1 MATLTFSSE
10 LSTPFGSMSINTG
23 KGKYSVI
30 EEQILGFSEQLSAFL
45 SYHNKALVAA
55 VTVTQLPTEI
65 ATDNQSFSAWLKQML
80 RRLSRQLKLNRIAYG
95 WFRERSAS
103 AKPHYHLVLVVDG
116 SRYRSHYSLA
126 ARIRE
131 NNPSNAAFTPTYA
144 TGNLVR
150 RNDRRSVEVVIYWIS
165 YFCKSRSKTLD
176 PGIRKFGLSR
186 LKPRPVINRG
196 KTDKRGLKK

>member
-55 VTVTQLPTEI
+55 ITVTQLPTEI

-103 AKPHYHLVLVVDG
+103 AKPHYHLVLVIDG
-116 SRYRSHYSLA
+116 SRYRSYYSVA

-131 NNPSNAAFTPTYA
+131 KNPIDAAFTPTYA
-144 TGNLVR
+144 TGNLIR
-150 RNDRRSVEVVIYWIS
+150 RSDRRSVEAAIYWIS

-186 LKPRPVINRG
+186 LKPRPVNNRE
-196 KTDKRGLKK
+196 KTDKRGIKK